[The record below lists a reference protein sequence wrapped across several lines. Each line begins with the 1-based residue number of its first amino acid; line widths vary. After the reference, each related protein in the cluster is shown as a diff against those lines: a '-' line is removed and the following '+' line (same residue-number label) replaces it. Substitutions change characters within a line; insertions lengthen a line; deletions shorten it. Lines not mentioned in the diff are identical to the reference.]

1 MRTAAASTAWG
12 IAIAV
17 LGIAGVWALRR
28 LLGGYRPRDPARPLL
43 APREAAVLEAAAE
56 ALYPPGG
63 PVPLSGGDADL
74 AGYVDGY
81 LAMLPAA
88 TRRLVRL
95 LLLAFE
101 QATLLFPAP
110 GHAGRRRFSS
120 LTLEQRVQVLEGWRT
135 SSLFFRRLAF
145 TSLRALL
152 TMAYFAHPAVLRR
165 LELAP
170 LAIETPPVWPDRL
183 YPPVG
188 KGREAI
194 VPSGGPLADA
204 SPRGP
209 AGLPMDP
216 HGPLHPDYRGPEQA
230 G

>member
-1 MRTAAASTAWG
+1 MRTAAVSTVWV
-12 IAIAV
+12 IVIAV
-17 LGIAGVWALRR
+17 LAIALVRALRR
-28 LLGGYRPRDPARPLL
+28 LLGGYRPRDPARPML

-63 PVPLSGGDADL
+63 AVPISGADAGL

-101 QATLLFPAP
+101 QAPLLFPAR
-110 GHAGRRRFSS
+110 GHGGRRRFSS
-120 LTLEQRVQVLEGWRT
+120 LTLEQRVQVLEDWRT
-135 SSLFFRRLAF
+135 ASLFFRRLAF

-170 LAIETPPVWPDRL
+170 LAIDTPPVWPDRF

-194 VPSGGPLADA
+194 VPRDGPLADA

-209 AGLPMDP
+209 AGVPMDP
-216 HGPLHPDYRGPEQA
+216 HGPLHPDYRPPEEVV
-230 G
+230 